1 MNLVNNYSEKNPKL
15 PTDNDISLIKF
26 IIESLSNKGLILNLN
41 NNHST
46 SIDDLKM
53 DKLEDI
59 FSTNNYKDYTN
70 SLPNKIT
77 DEEAENGI
85 KALKFLIKGRYYER
99 KQDSTFDSTE
109 YGEASEWIE
118 SLTDDSELAYTLQK
132 YYIDFL
138 EKYNLEAKDST
149 QSMQIMPP
157 IGLFKVNQTKSL
169 EQIQEKPRADD
180 FQEAL
185 INGVSD
191 YLVNRAKQEI
201 FFSFLEKFEK
211 NYLNNQALLTD
222 TLFYNFIHL
231 IRNLDERIPS
241 TLQIK
246 HALEEDIKQLPYNLI
261 RRDTPRQTNEGI
273 ILLYYNIELIKN
285 LAASKSIENSFGELV
300 KDSLDSNTKYTD
312 VEKLLLLTAKTF
324 SFIEKYNYIAIY
336 SKLDESSLSR
346 FSRYLGYY
354 LIEKYGLQDKIDNPK
369 ILYSHLVTLFQ
380 HYHELTLKMHEL
392 NSMLSSFSPSGDYDG
407 YRNFRKDLTVD
418 IFISATNI
426 LIEGLTLL
434 DEFKPKVD
442 QSKPK
447 VDQSKPKV
455 DQSKSEDTK
464 LKAFEAKRLAQHGV
478 DAYFAFKEGNYLQG
492 INLLSPILFD
502 TTLFTSKTPY
512 LEKEVYE
519 PLLFATEIATAK
531 SSQEVSEIM
540 SRYALPVA
548 SYRIKARKN
557 TFMINSYL
565 GASLTHYTTQDIK
578 KKIMNINAPIGLEYS
593 WPISKCKIRNIS
605 LFVPIIDFGNIIS
618 ASLDEE
624 NNKKVRKPDYE
635 RIFSPG
641 GYFVLGISNDFPVS
655 VGIGYQVNPE
665 RFSFFVGIDMPLFS
679 FYQKK

>member
-1 MNLVNNYSEKNPKL
+1 
-15 PTDNDISLIKF
+15 
-26 IIESLSNKGLILNLN
+26 
-41 NNHST
+41 
-46 SIDDLKM
+46 
-53 DKLEDI
+53 
-59 FSTNNYKDYTN
+59 
-70 SLPNKIT
+70 
-77 DEEAENGI
+77 
-85 KALKFLIKGRYYER
+85 
-99 KQDSTFDSTE
+99 
-109 YGEASEWIE
+109 
-118 SLTDDSELAYTLQK
+118 
-132 YYIDFL
+132 
-138 EKYNLEAKDST
+138 
-149 QSMQIMPP
+149 MQIMPP

-211 NYLNNQALLTD
+211 NYLNKQKLLTD
-222 TLFYNFIHL
+222 TLFYNFVHL

-261 RRDTPRQTNEGI
+261 RRDTTRQRNEGI

-285 LAASKSIENSFGELV
+285 LAASKSIEKSFGEFV
-300 KDSLDSNTKYTD
+300 IDSLDPNTTYTD
-312 VEKLLLLTAKTF
+312 VEKLLLLTAETF

-392 NSMLSSFSPSGDYDG
+392 NSILSSFSPSEDYDG

-447 VDQSKPKV
+447 VDESKSEVDESKSEVDESKPEVDQSKPKVDECKQKVDECKPKVDESKPEVDECKPKVDESKPEVDQSKPKV

-578 KKIMNINAPIGLEYS
+578 KKIMNINAPIGLEFS
-593 WPISKCKIRNIS
+593 LPRRKCKIIRNIS
-605 LFVPIIDFGNIIS
+605 LFAPIIDFGNIIS

-624 NNKKVRKPDYE
+624 NDKEVRNPNYE
-635 RIFSPG
+635 QIFSPG
-641 GYFVLGISNDFPVS
+641 GYLVFGISNDFPLS
-655 VGIGYQVNPE
+655 VGIGYQVNPG
-665 RFSFFVGIDMPLFS
+665 RFGFFVGIDMPLFS
-679 FYQKK
+679 F

>member
-1 MNLVNNYSEKNPKL
+1 MS
-15 PTDNDISLIKF
+15 KF
-26 IIESLSNKGLILNLN
+26 K
-41 NNHST
+41 
-46 SIDDLKM
+46 K
-53 DKLEDI
+53 
-59 FSTNNYKDYTN
+59 
-70 SLPNKIT
+70 
-77 DEEAENGI
+77 
-85 KALKFLIKGRYYER
+85 
-99 KQDSTFDSTE
+99 
-109 YGEASEWIE
+109 
-118 SLTDDSELAYTLQK
+118 
-132 YYIDFL
+132 
-138 EKYNLEAKDST
+138 
-149 QSMQIMPP
+149 
-157 IGLFKVNQTKSL
+157 
-169 EQIQEKPRADD
+169 EKPRADD

-211 NYLNNQALLTD
+211 NYRNNQALLTD

-261 RRDTPRQTNEGI
+261 RRDTTRQRNEGI

-285 LAASKSIENSFGELV
+285 LAASKSIEKSFGELV
-300 KDSLDSNTKYTD
+300 IDSLDPNTKYTD
-312 VEKLLLLTAKTF
+312 VERLLLLTAETF

-380 HYHELTLKMHEL
+380 HYHELSLKMHEL
-392 NSMLSSFSPSGDYDG
+392 NSMLSSFSPSEDYDG

-434 DEFKPKVD
+434 DQFK
-442 QSKPK
+442 Q
-447 VDQSKPKV
+447 
-455 DQSKSEDTK
+455 EDTK

-593 WPISKCKIRNIS
+593 WPISKCKIIRNIS
-605 LFVPIIDFGNIIS
+605 LFAPIIDFGNIIS

-624 NNKKVRKPDYE
+624 NDKEVRNPNYE
-635 RIFSPG
+635 QIFSPG
-641 GYFVLGISNDFPVS
+641 GYLVFGISNDFPLS
-655 VGIGYQVNPE
+655 VGIGYQVYPG
-665 RFSFFVGIDMPLFS
+665 RIGFFVGIDMPLFS
-679 FYQKK
+679 FY

>member
-380 HYHELTLKMHEL
+380 HYHELSLKMHEL
-392 NSMLSSFSPSGDYDG
+392 NSMLSSFSPSEDYDG
-407 YRNFRKDLTVD
+407 YRDFRKDLTVD
-418 IFISATNI
+418 IFISATKI

-447 VDQSKPKV
+447 VDESKPKV

-578 KKIMNINAPIGLEYS
+578 KKIMNINAPIGLEFS
-593 WPISKCKIRNIS
+593 LPRRKCKIIRNIS
-605 LFVPIIDFGNIIS
+605 LFAPIIDFGNIIS

-624 NNKKVRKPDYE
+624 NDKEVRNPNYE
-635 RIFSPG
+635 QIFSPG
-641 GYFVLGISNDFPVS
+641 GYLVFGISNDFPLS
-655 VGIGYQVNPE
+655 VGIGYQVNPG
-665 RFSFFVGIDMPLFS
+665 RIGFFVGIDMPLFS
-679 FYQKK
+679 FY